1 MNPRLDT
8 LRETAKKL
16 PMEPGVYIMRDSGG
30 KIIYIGKAKLLRNR
44 VSSYFRS
51 VEKHLPKVY
60 KMVQR
65 VHGFDYIVTAS
76 EFEALVL
83 ECSMI
88 KQHKPKYNI
97 LLKDDKG
104 YHYIR
109 IGTGPYPRITAEK
122 ARPHGDSA
130 RILGPYTS
138 SFVVSQTV
146 EEVNKAFLLPDCKH
160 KFPQDIRKGR
170 PCLNYHIKQCM
181 GVCTGRI
188 GPADYA
194 ETIEQALRF
203 INGDSTAVLDDLSA
217 RMDQA
222 AEATE
227 FEKAAI
233 LRDKIKAIRRIA
245 DQQNVLFTKAVNQD
259 VIGVAQNEDNCCVA
273 VLKFRERRLVDKQD
287 YRLGEISGLPGARHS
302 FLLSYYAPGTEI
314 PRRIS
319 LDGECEDAALVA
331 RYLSELAGHK
341 VVLHSPKR
349 GENLRLV
356 DMARA
361 NAAQQ
366 LSHKVERTG
375 KELGALDELSRLL
388 HLEQTCTYI
397 EAYDISNMGSDTLL
411 GGMVVFE
418 NGRPLKSAYRTFNIK
433 TVAGTDD
440 YGSMR
445 EMLSRR
451 IARYFAEK
459 ESGEGFGRLPDL
471 ILLDGGKGHVN
482 AVAPLL
488 QEAGLSV
495 PLFGMVKDDKHRTRA
510 IAGSGDEISILSS
523 RTAFTLVSKIQDEVH
538 RFSITRMKQRHS
550 KTAFELSLTAVPG
563 IGPKRA
569 RAIYRHFKTKTAM
582 LAATPEQ
589 LAAAPGMN
597 VPAAQALYAF
607 LHPAPAQAQKA

>member
-1 MNPRLDT
+1 MNPRLNT
-8 LRETAKKL
+8 LREKTKKL
-16 PMEPGVYIMRDSGG
+16 PLEPGVYIMRDSGG

-65 VHGFDYIVTAS
+65 VQDFDYIVTAS

-109 IGTGPYPRITAEK
+109 IGAAPYPRITAEK
-122 ARPHGDSA
+122 MRHAGDGARY
-130 RILGPYTS
+130 LGPYTS

-146 EEVNKAFLLPDCKH
+146 EEVKKAFLLPDCKR

-188 GPADYA
+188 SQKDYA
-194 ETIEQALRF
+194 ETIEQALHF
-203 INGDSTAVLDDLSA
+203 MTGGSTAVLDDLAA
-217 RMDQA
+217 RMEQA
-222 AEATE
+222 ADAME
-227 FEKAAI
+227 FEKAAA

-245 DQQNVLFTKAVNQD
+245 EQQNVLFTRAVNQD
-259 VIGVAQNEDNCCVA
+259 VIGVAKNADNCCVA
-273 VLKFRERRLVDKQD
+273 LLKFREQRLADKQD
-287 YRLGEISGLPGARHS
+287 YQFGEISGLAGARHA
-302 FLLSYYAPGTEI
+302 FLLSYYSPGAEI
-314 PRRIS
+314 PQRIS
-319 LDGECEDAALVA
+319 LDGECEDAELVE
-331 RYLSELAGHK
+331 RYLSKLAGHK
-341 VVLHSPKR
+341 VALHYPKR
-349 GENLRLV
+349 GEGLRLV
-356 DMARA
+356 AMACA

-388 HLEQTCTYI
+388 RLDQTCTYI

-445 EMLSRR
+445 EVLSRR
-451 IARYFAEK
+451 LARYFAEK

-488 QEAGLSV
+488 KDAGLSI

-510 IAGSGDEISILSS
+510 IAGSGAEISILSS
-523 RTAFTLVSKIQDEVH
+523 RTAFTLVSKIQEEVH

-550 KTAFELSLTAVPG
+550 KTAFELSLTAVAG
-563 IGPKRA
+563 IGQKRA
-569 RAIYRHFKTKTAM
+569 GALYRHFKTKAAM
-582 LAATPEQ
+582 LAATPAE
-589 LAAAPGMN
+589 LAGAPGMSA
-597 VPAAQALYAF
+597 PAAQALYAF
-607 LHPAPAQAQKA
+607 LHSNAAQSTKG